1 VIYVKLTEVTL
12 LPVVLVMTHGMKL
25 LQIAYHVHTNVPV
38 VLLMLITV
46 ILVLTLP
53 ESTLHIVIVMLV
65 LMMMVKKTQ
74 SVNLVAT
81 DVLLVLVL
89 PPIVE
94 NLVLVTDLPPQ
105 LVTAQIELLN
115 KTLLVVQLVTLNVL
129 NVLPQ

>member
-1 VIYVKLTEVTL
+1 MPVI
-12 LPVVLVMTHGMKL
+12 
-25 LQIAYHVHTNVPV
+25 
-38 VLLMLITV
+38 
-46 ILVLTLP
+46 
-53 ESTLHIVIVMLV
+53 
-65 LMMMVKKTQ
+65 MMMVNKTQ

-81 DVLLVLVL
+81 DVLLALVL

-129 NVLPQ
+129 NVLTQ